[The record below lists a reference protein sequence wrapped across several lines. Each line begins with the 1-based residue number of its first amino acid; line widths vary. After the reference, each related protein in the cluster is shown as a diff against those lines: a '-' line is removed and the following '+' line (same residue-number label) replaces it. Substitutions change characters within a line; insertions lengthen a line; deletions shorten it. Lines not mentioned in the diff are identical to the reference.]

1 MLNILLVDDNYEYLE
16 FMFNEL
22 SDQINK
28 KLKIVKIYSDGEKA
42 LDYIMNTKIEVI
54 LLNLNIPKVNGT

>member
-1 MLNILLVDDNYEYLE
+1 MLNVLLVDDNYEYLE

-28 KLKIVKIYSDGEKA
+28 KLKIVKICSDGEKE

>member
-28 KLKIVKIYSDGEKA
+28 KLKIVKICSDGEKA

>member
-1 MLNILLVDDNYEYLE
+1 MLNILLVDDNYEYLK